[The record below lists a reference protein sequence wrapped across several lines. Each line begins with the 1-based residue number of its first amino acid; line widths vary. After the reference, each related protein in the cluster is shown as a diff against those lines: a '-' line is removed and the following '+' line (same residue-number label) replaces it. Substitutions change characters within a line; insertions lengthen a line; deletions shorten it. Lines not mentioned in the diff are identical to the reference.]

1 MPSGRNTGWRK
12 LISGTRRGRGR
23 LPPAVDPLKRATA
36 RLDTS
41 GCGCAHMAGRP
52 AQVAFELPVHVIAN
66 CWHAWAGGPTPNFG
80 SGVRGVASRMYEA
93 NTSFDAH
100 IITSFAHD
108 FLQPHEKWLESI
120 RGRMVKVGVVF
131 PAAKGTSRVQRNI
144 VARERARARAR

>member
-1 MPSGRNTGWRK
+1 MDALTWP
-12 LISGTRRGRGR
+12 
-23 LPPAVDPLKRATA
+23 VVPLKSRSNYLYT
-36 RLDTS
+36 LS
-41 GCGCAHMAGRP
+41 P
-52 AQVAFELPVHVIAN
+52 I

>member
-1 MPSGRNTGWRK
+1 MWWVNWGAWTNTETRVVACGCVLWRRAEVK
-12 LISGTRRGRGR
+12 SGT
-23 LPPAVDPLKRATA
+23 VVPLKSRSNYT
-36 RLDTS
+36 LS
-41 GCGCAHMAGRP
+41 P
-52 AQVAFELPVHVIAN
+52 N

-144 VARERARARAR
+144 VARERALARAR